1 MEQRAVIES
10 LGASAFFRL
19 LPETARAAIA
29 DRMRRVRFEPEQM
42 VFSRGDP
49 ARDVYLVLEGR
60 VRLSIL
66 SSDGRELSFDYA
78 GPGDIFGE
86 IGALDGGNRTAGAT
100 AISQVEALLLPQK
113 ILQELIESNPKVAT
127 AVIHFLCERLRETN
141 QTLEGIALY
150 RIEARL
156 ARLIL
161 SALRQQSSAVT
172 GGKVS
177 VDLGMTQSE
186 LALLVGASRPKVNLA
201 LAALEEIGAIARSG
215 SAWLCNIAALLSKRR
230 LHKLKASRPLLTQS
244 SH

>member
-1 MEQRAVIES
+1 MRSTREGTDMEQRAVIES
-10 LGASAFFRL
+10 LSASAFFGL
-19 LPETARAAIA
+19 LPEAERAALA

-86 IGALDGGNRTAGAT
+86 IAVLDGGNRTAGAT

-113 ILQELIESNPKVAT
+113 ILQALIESNPKVAT
-127 AVIHFLCERLRETN
+127 AVIRFLCQRLRETN
-141 QTLEGIALY
+141 QTLEAIALH
-150 RIEARL
+150 RIEVRL

-161 SALRQQSSAVT
+161 SALRQQSPVAT
-172 GGKVS
+172 GGKVP
-177 VDLGMTQSE
+177 VDLDMTQSE
-186 LALLVGASRPKVNLA
+186 LALLVGASRPKVSLA
-201 LAALEEIGAIARSG
+201 LTALEEIGAIARNG
-215 SAWLCNIAALLSKRR
+215 TAWLCSIAALEDI
-230 LHKLKASRPLLTQS
+230 ADME
-244 SH
+244 